1 VNTSRAFGGS
11 SPLTSIALLALL
23 VGCTAEVTGHRA
35 EGDGPGSSG
44 ATNGGSGGTAST
56 GAGSAG
62 AAAGGAGGTSGN
74 GTGGAGTGAV
84 PSDCVAATPADPG
97 LSYSRRLTRT
107 EYNNTVRELLGD
119 ATAPA
124 NAFPAE
130 VLTFNAGTDYFGF
143 DNDPS
148 VQSVP
153 ELLADGY
160 FAAAETL
167 ATAAVRNLATL
178 VPCSARDRACGEEFV
193 RSFGER
199 AFRRPLASEEVARFM
214 APFDAGMA
222 TDFASGVR
230 LVVTAMLQSAPF
242 LYRIESGTAAS
253 GAWLKPTSW
262 EMASRL
268 SYFLWQ
274 SMPDEPLFD
283 AARRNELETADQVAA
298 QAARMLDDPKARA
311 MVADFHRQWLGL
323 RGVPHLQKDA
333 TRFSAFNESIAGDMV
348 VEADRFI
355 QDIVFDGSGN
365 ASELFSSASTFV
377 NGNLASFYGIPNVTG
392 NAFQK
397 VTLDG
402 TRRAGLL
409 TLGAPLAQLAKQN
422 QTSPVLR
429 GKFVREQLLCEHVLP
444 PPADINVMVPELD
457 PNLTTRERF
466 SQHSTDDA
474 CAGCHVLMDPIGF
487 GLENYDA
494 VGKWR
499 DTENGD
505 PIDASG
511 SIDEGE
517 GADAAG
523 PFVGPAELGARLASS
538 ETVKHCMAL
547 NWYRYAN
554 GRGEKPADACELE
567 TLTAR
572 FTASGHDVKALL
584 LALTQTSAFL
594 HRRPGGP

>member
-1 VNTSRAFGGS
+1 VSTSRTFERF
-11 SPLTSIALLALL
+11 SPLPRVALLALL
-23 VGCTAEVTGHRA
+23 AGCTAEVTGHPA

-44 ATNGGSGGTAST
+44 TANGGSGGTGST

-62 AAAGGAGGTSGN
+62 TAGGGTGGASGSA
-74 GTGGAGTGAV
+74 TGGAGTAGV
-84 PSDCVAATPADPG
+84 PSDCVGATPGDPG
-97 LSYSRRLTRT
+97 MSYSRRLTRT

-119 ATAPA
+119 TTAPA

-160 FAAAETL
+160 FAAAEAL
-167 ATAAVRNLATL
+167 AAAAVQNLAML
-178 VPCSARDRACGEEFV
+178 VPCSARDRACGEQFV
-193 RSFGER
+193 RSFGEK
-199 AFRRPLASEEVARFM
+199 AFRRPLASDEVTRFM

-242 LYRIESGTAAS
+242 LYRIESGSTAA

-274 SMPDEPLFD
+274 SMPDEPLFE
-283 AARRNELETADQVAA
+283 AARRNELETADQIAA
-298 QAARMLDDPKARA
+298 QAARMLDDPKART

-323 RGVPHLQKDA
+323 RGVLNLQKDA
-333 TRFSAFNESIAGDMV
+333 TRFPDFDESIAADMV
-348 VEADRFI
+348 VEADRFF

-365 ASELFSSASTFV
+365 AGELFSSDATFV
-377 NGNLASFYGIPNVTG
+377 NGNLASFYGIPNVSG
-392 NAFQK
+392 SSFQK

-402 TRRAGLL
+402 TRRAGLI

-429 GKFVREQLLCEHVLP
+429 GKFVREQLLCEHLDP
-444 PPADINVMVPELD
+444 PPPNINVMVPELD

-474 CAGCHVLMDPIGF
+474 CSGCHVMMDPIGF

-505 PIDASG
+505 PIDVSG
-511 SIDEGE
+511 SVEEGE
-517 GADAAG
+517 AADVAG
-523 PFVGPAELGARLASS
+523 PFVGPAELGDRLASS
-538 ETVKHCMAL
+538 ETVKQCMAL
-547 NWYRYAN
+547 NWFRYTN
-554 GRGEKPADACELE
+554 GRSETPADACELDA
-567 TLTAR
+567 LTAR
-572 FTASGHDVKALL
+572 FAASGHDVKALL

-594 HRRPGGP
+594 HRRPGGQ